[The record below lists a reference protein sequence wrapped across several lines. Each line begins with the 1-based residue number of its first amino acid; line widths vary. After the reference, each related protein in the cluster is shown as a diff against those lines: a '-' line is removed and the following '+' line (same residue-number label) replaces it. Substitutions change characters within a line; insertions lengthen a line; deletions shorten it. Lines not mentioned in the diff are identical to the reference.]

1 MPPQMPP
8 VMSMWGVVALGI
20 GSMIGA
26 GIFAL
31 LGQATLIA
39 GKDVL
44 LSFLVGGVIALL
56 SGGSFARL
64 AARYPR
70 RGGLIDYLAEA
81 FPGSLFA
88 RSVSLVYLV
97 TLIVSVAVVGK
108 SFGAYAAQL
117 VFGMPPGSLAANVLT
132 VLMVLAVAG
141 INLAGAGTVGRIEI
155 ALVATKL
162 GVLVLL
168 IGASLGRFDPQLLM
182 KTPDV
187 GWATLMSSIGLTFFA
202 YAGFGMMANA
212 SASVAEPQKTMPRA
226 IFIAIALVTFFYL
239 ALAAVVLGNVSMDQL
254 RRYTDSAVAVAARPA
269 LGQAGYIIVTFGGL
283 LATASATNATLF
295 SILNLNAELG
305 RQGTLPRA
313 FGRIILHAP
322 LGFSCSVAAA
332 LILVVAFPLSAIAS
346 LAGMFFLMA
355 YIAVFAAHWRLRR
368 EAGGRRLFIILG
380 AASMGCVLL
389 GSAISLGREQPSALA
404 LGAVILVACAAGE
417 WLIMRRR

>member
-1 MPPQMPP
+1 
-8 VMSMWGVVALGI
+8 MSLWGVVALGI

-44 LSFLVGGVIALL
+44 LSFLAGGVIALL
-56 SGGSFARL
+56 AGSSFARL
-64 AARYPR
+64 SARYPG

-88 RSVSLVYLV
+88 RTVSLVYLV
-97 TLIVSVAVVGK
+97 TLVVTVAVVGK
-108 SFGAYAAQL
+108 SFGVYAAQL
-117 VFGMPPGSLAANVLT
+117 AFDAPAGSLAADVLT
-132 VLMVLAVAG
+132 ILMVLAIAG
-141 INLAGAGTVGRIEI
+141 INMVSTGTVGRIEI
-155 ALVATKL
+155 ALVVAKL

-168 IGASLGRFDPQLLM
+168 IGASLDRFDPELLVRM
-182 KTPDV
+182 PGV
-187 GWATLMSSIGLTFFA
+187 GWTTLMSSIGLTFFA

-212 SASVAEPQKTMPRA
+212 SASVAAPRKTMPRA
-226 IFIAIALVTFFYL
+226 IFIAIVLVIFFYL
-239 ALAAVVLGNVSMDQL
+239 ALAAVVLGNLSTDEL
-254 RRYTDSAVAVAARPA
+254 RRYADSAVAVAARPA
-269 LGQAGYIIVTFGGL
+269 LGRIGYIIVTFGGL

-295 SILNLNAELG
+295 SILNLNADLG

-313 FGRIILHAP
+313 FGRVVLHAP
-322 LGFSCSVAAA
+322 LGFASSVAAA
-332 LILVVAFPLSAIAS
+332 LILVLAFPLSAIAS

-355 YIAVFAAHWRLRR
+355 YISVFAAHWRLRH

-380 AASMGCVLL
+380 ATSMGCVLL
-389 GSAISLGREQPSALA
+389 GSAVSLGREQPNALV

-417 WLIMRRR
+417 WWLMRRS

>member
-1 MPPQMPP
+1 MPAA
-8 VMSMWGVVALGI
+8 MSLWGVVALGI

-44 LSFLVGGVIALL
+44 LSFLAGGVIALL
-56 SGGSFARL
+56 AGSSFARL
-64 AARYPR
+64 SARYPGK
-70 RGGLIDYLAEA
+70 GGLIDYLAVA

-88 RSVSLVYLV
+88 RTMALVYLV
-97 TLIVSVAVVGK
+97 TLVVTVAVVGK

-117 VFGMPPGSLAANVLT
+117 AFGAPAGSVPAGILT
-132 VLMVLAVAG
+132 VVMVLAIAG
-141 INLAGAGTVGRIEI
+141 INMAGSGAVGRIEI

-168 IGASLGRFDPQLLM
+168 IGASLDRFDPELLVRM
-182 KTPDV
+182 PGV
-187 GWATLMSSIGLTFFA
+187 GWTTLMSSIGLTFFA

-212 SASVAEPQKTMPRA
+212 SASVAKPQKTMPRA
-226 IFIAIALVTFFYL
+226 IFIAIVLVIFFYL
-239 ALAAVVLGNVSMDQL
+239 ALAAVVLGNLSMDEL
-254 RRYTDSAVAVAARPA
+254 RRYTDSAVAAAARPA
-269 LGQAGYIIVTFGGL
+269 LGRIGYIIVTFGGL

-295 SILNLNAELG
+295 SILNLNADLG
-305 RQGTLPRA
+305 RQGALPPA
-313 FGRIILHAP
+313 FGRVFLNAP
-322 LGFSCSVAAA
+322 LGFAGLVAAA
-332 LILVVAFPLSAIAS
+332 LILAVVFPLSAIAS

-355 YIAVFAAHWRLRR
+355 YISVFAAHWRLRH

-389 GSAISLGREQPSALA
+389 GSAVSLGHEQPSALA

-417 WLIMRRR
+417 WRLMHRN